1 MSWRITARAQISGQ
15 QFGLDAAVIS
25 ALVPVAEIL
34 IAKVT
39 RPQLFC
45 EQTDDAVLRAAF
57 ATWLLWHE
65 IP

>member
-1 MSWRITARAQISGQ
+1 
-15 QFGLDAAVIS
+15 
-25 ALVPVAEIL
+25 
-34 IAKVT
+34 VT